1 MKKHL
6 YFLLWN
12 EVLCLLW
19 INMPMISGRNK
30 NKNVIVACMRTCHAC
45 SIDFDLITKN
55 NGPSKT
61 KKGIVFTKFVFFAL
75 SL

>member
-1 MKKHL
+1 
-6 YFLLWN
+6 
-12 EVLCLLW
+12 
-19 INMPMISGRNK
+19 MPMISERNK